1 LECVVSMEDGEVCV
15 PDIPLARVEEDD
27 LDSNKNS
34 DRSSSAGTMTD
45 EEAAADAAKSN
56 LNDDLSGSLEDL
68 VGNFDRK
75 INHCLRDL
83 GESTEEM
90 APVVVRTQD
99 EIMSESQLWW
109 TLTGNFGTMLPLDV
123 SQMKTRKLL
132 VNSLDLN
139 SARTDK
145 SDIMSSL
152 DGSEDEDLRN
162 ALDMHQLVAQ
172 GSPMSADSPPQTAD
186 QVIEEIDQ
194 MLSSCDFTGSMM
206 TDRTMESV
214 DSMYSSMRSPSG
226 TYPGVCAMSSM
237 MASSIPAEVDAK
249 MRQAANITAHPENLR
264 ELSYSKLVQLHAEME
279 QLIQVYNE
287 SLVDELAH
295 RDECEYEKEMK
306 NTFIS
311 LLLSIQNK
319 RRQYANDRKRK
330 PGKMDVAS
338 LPQYMTASIPYNE
351 QLRSM
356 DNATIC
362 TLNKLLRA
370 INEDSAS
377 VPTMLTE
384 YILTVI
390 CPSGPKPISC

>member
-1 LECVVSMEDGEVCV
+1 MEDGEVCV
-15 PDIPLARVEEDD
+15 PDIPLARSEDDD

-34 DRSSSAGTMTD
+34 DRSSSAGTTMTEDD
-45 EEAAADAAKSN
+45 EAVARSAN

-68 VGNFDRK
+68 VGNFDQK

-90 APVVVRTQD
+90 APVTVRTQD

-123 SQMKTRKLL
+123 HTMKTRKLL

-145 SDIMSSL
+145 SDHPYSL
-152 DGSEDEDLRN
+152 DGSEDEDLRA

-172 GSPMSADSPPQTAD
+172 GPPMSADSPPQTAD

-226 TYPGVCAMSSM
+226 TYQGAGTMSSM
-237 MASSIPAEVDAK
+237 MTSSSIPAEVDAK
-249 MRQAANITAHPENLR
+249 MRQAANITAHPENLK

-295 RDECEYEKEMK
+295 RDELEYEKEMK

-319 RRQYANDRKRK
+319 RRQFANERKRK
-330 PGKMDVAS
+330 PGKMDASS
-338 LPQYMTASIPYNE
+338 LPQFMTASIPYNE
-351 QLRSM
+351 QLRAM

-370 INEDSAS
+370 INEDSSS

-390 CPSGPKPISC
+390 CPSGPKPIPC

>member
-1 LECVVSMEDGEVCV
+1 MHHVFGDTPRLRRCTT
-15 PDIPLARVEEDD
+15 
-27 LDSNKNS
+27 
-34 DRSSSAGTMTD
+34 SSAIRHVFGDAPRLRRYATSSAIRHVFGDTPRLRRYTTSSAIHHVFGD
-45 EEAAADAAKSN
+45 TPRLRRYATSSAA
-56 LNDDLSGSLEDL
+56 
-68 VGNFDRK
+68 
-75 INHCLRDL
+75 
-83 GESTEEM
+83 
-90 APVVVRTQD
+90 
-99 EIMSESQLWW
+99 
-109 TLTGNFGTMLPLDV
+109 
-123 SQMKTRKLL
+123 
-132 VNSLDLN
+132 LN
-139 SARTDK
+139 SAGFYEFSYEE
-145 SDIMSSL
+145 SDHPYSL
-152 DGSEDEDLRN
+152 DGSEDEDLRA

-172 GSPMSADSPPQTAD
+172 GPPMSADSPPQTAD

-226 TYPGVCAMSSM
+226 TYQGAGTMSSM
-237 MASSIPAEVDAK
+237 MTSSSIPAEVDAK
-249 MRQAANITAHPENLR
+249 MRQAANITAHPENLK

-295 RDECEYEKEMK
+295 RDELEYEKEMK

-319 RRQYANDRKRK
+319 RRQFANERKRK
-330 PGKMDVAS
+330 PGKMDASS
-338 LPQYMTASIPYNE
+338 LPQFMTASIPYNE
-351 QLRSM
+351 QLRAM

-370 INEDSAS
+370 INEDSSS

-384 YILTVI
+384 YILTRGSLDYRNPYNLRAVSRATNASESDCTPADAPFGDERSFDVHDI
-390 CPSGPKPISC
+390 AVAGARERVRVCKNKQKQ